1 MAEKVN
7 GDDMERKKYEKLV
20 EDYYVT
26 KGKYDKKIRDFKKS
40 KKFKILSLEQKK
52 ESLAKTSS

>member
-20 EDYYVT
+20 EDYYVI
-26 KGKYDKKIRDFKKS
+26 KGKYEKS
-40 KKFKILSLEQKK
+40 RRNQN
-52 ESLAKTSS
+52 